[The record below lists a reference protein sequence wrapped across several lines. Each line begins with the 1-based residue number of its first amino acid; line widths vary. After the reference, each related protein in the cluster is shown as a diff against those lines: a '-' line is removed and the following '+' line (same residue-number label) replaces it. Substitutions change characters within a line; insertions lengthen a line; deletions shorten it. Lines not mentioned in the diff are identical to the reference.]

1 MRCCAPKHKCPGGAD
16 TPRGRHRKRGSD
28 ASTGTSPPDDQR
40 LDELEEHILALANDM
55 VRLCLNLVP
64 LASTKAAEEALLDI
78 TNRALAVVAA
88 LGGHHSTEADPR

>member
-1 MRCCAPKHKCPGGAD
+1 M
-16 TPRGRHRKRGSD
+16 
-28 ASTGTSPPDDQR
+28 
-40 LDELEEHILALANDM
+40 ALANDM